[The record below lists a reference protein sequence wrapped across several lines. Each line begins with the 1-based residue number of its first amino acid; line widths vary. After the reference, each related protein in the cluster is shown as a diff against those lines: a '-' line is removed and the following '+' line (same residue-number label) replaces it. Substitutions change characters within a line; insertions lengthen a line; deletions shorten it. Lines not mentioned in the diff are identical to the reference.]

1 MDFVKKNSKL
11 LINTGS
17 GFQVEFPAKL
27 GNQSVVFFFPFS
39 FIETK
44 WEYVRVNLFTRKI
57 SRKSLQIQK
66 KFSFARNPSSETTV
80 RDFKYLFLQL

>member
-17 GFQVEFPAKL
+17 GFQVEFPAKS
-27 GNQSVVFFFPFS
+27 GNQSAAFFFPFS

-57 SRKSLQIQK
+57 SRTSLQIQK
-66 KFSFARNPSSETTV
+66 KVFV
-80 RDFKYLFLQL
+80 RQKP

>member
-17 GFQVEFPAKL
+17 GFQVEFPAKS
-27 GNQSVVFFFPFS
+27 GNQSAAFFFPFS

-44 WEYVRVNLFTRKI
+44 WEYVHFNLFTRKT
-57 SRKSLQIQK
+57 SG
-66 KFSFARNPSSETTV
+66 
-80 RDFKYLFLQL
+80 